1 MRVAVYAGSFDPVTR
16 GHLDVI
22 HKARALADRLHVVV
36 GVNPDK
42 QTWFS
47 VEERVSLL
55 TACVPTD
62 VVVASTPGLIV
73 DYAKA
78 VGASWLVRGVRT
90 VTDADAELTLARLN
104 AALAPQLTTVFI
116 NADPNTAEVSSSRLK
131 QLALARHALSDWCP
145 QVVEAAL
152 LARLERIGPSRSD
165 ASPGVVLADR

>member
-1 MRVAVYAGSFDPVTR
+1 MRVAVYAGSFDPVTN

-22 HKARALADRLHVVV
+22 DKARALADRLHVVV
-36 GVNPDK
+36 GINPDK
-42 QTWFS
+42 HTWFS

-55 TACVPTD
+55 TACLPSG

-90 VTDADAELTLARLN
+90 VTDADAELTLARVN

-116 NADPNTAEVSSSRLK
+116 NADPTTAEVSSSRLK
-131 QLALARHALSDWCP
+131 QLALARHPLSDWCP
-145 QVVEAAL
+145 PVVEAAL
-152 LARLERIGPSRSD
+152 LERLKRAGLSLGHTSPAVAER
-165 ASPGVVLADR
+165 